1 MAKISVCRFLD
12 SAVHI
17 VTFWRKTHRGDLSGG
32 GEHWTRGDLKL
43 LQLFG
48 NCCHCGLVSSHGG
61 PHGGRQTDTDTR
73 DKNGSV
79 GKLSSAQT
87 EGLVQPSMRSLKS
100 AQLSARVQL
109 LHVTRSVGCE
119 EILTLLGKRTAA
131 CIRGNTTG
139 CITCAGEQWWIV
151 WFVEW
156 ALSGSGSQSAW
167 YFSE

>member
-12 SAVHI
+12 SAAHI
-17 VTFWRKTHRGDLSGG
+17 VTFWRKTYRGDLSGG

-48 NCCHCGLVSSHGG
+48 NWYAAVTAGLCHHMVDLMEGDGQI
-61 PHGGRQTDTDTR
+61 QTPET
-73 DKNGSV
+73 S
-79 GKLSSAQT
+79 
-87 EGLVQPSMRSLKS
+87 LVQPSARSLKS

-109 LHVTRSVGCE
+109 LHVTRLVGCD

-131 CIRGNTTG
+131 GVRGNTTG
-139 CITCAGEQWWIV
+139 CITCVGEQWWIV